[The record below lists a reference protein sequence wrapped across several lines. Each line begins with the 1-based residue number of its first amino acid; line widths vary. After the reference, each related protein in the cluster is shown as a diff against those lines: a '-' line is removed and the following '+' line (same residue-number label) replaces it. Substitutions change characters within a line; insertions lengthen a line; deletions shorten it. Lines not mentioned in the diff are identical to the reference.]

1 MSCYE
6 EVFEISIDQN
16 GNLNGRIKETEH
28 INELFDSLKE
38 HFELCHQEL
47 NKEVDK
53 LRPILENYLKNSKIS
68 FTELEQNSTPNQL
81 KELLSEFHEKE
92 KIVKKIKPIVNIGIF
107 EFQLDD
113 LLDMVSDAP
122 RQWIEKMNK
131 VIPNVLTDKMK
142 SSIERMSKHLIELSV
157 NPSDVES
164 FIKLKK
170 AVEAEFTEHNGD
182 ITVEIAHQHHRKV
195 LVFERPKDSPAL
207 SRYGS
212 GSLIEVVGHCPPV
225 TLTIHSKELHLQ
237 TDLRLQC
244 CPEGII
250 GLDDG
255 LTPQHPLHID
265 IGFTVLC
272 LGDGHPM
279 ALIGMPDGHSPVLSA
294 RIERAAVVEDVAPRH
309 DFRYLTNM
317 SSHSRS

>member
-1 MSCYE
+1 MGDKIYYNPSIRLIYEAIFDNFIQETIYTVIFKKNFIEPQEFPKYMSCYE

-92 KIVKKIKPIVNIGIF
+92 KIVKSIKPIINIGIF

-131 VIPNVLTDKMK
+131 VIPTVLASKMR
-142 SSIERMSKHLIELSV
+142 SSIERMSNHLVELSV

-170 AVEAEFTEHNGD
+170 AVEACNKEKQLHEDMSND
-182 ITVEIAHQHHRKV
+182 I
-195 LVFERPKDSPAL
+195 LD
-207 SRYGS
+207 
-212 GSLIEVVGHCPPV
+212 
-225 TLTIHSKELHLQ
+225 LQ
-237 TDLRLQC
+237 TV
-244 CPEGII
+244 
-250 GLDDG
+250 
-255 LTPQHPLHID
+255 ID
-265 IGFTVLC
+265 
-272 LGDGHPM
+272 
-279 ALIGMPDGHSPVLSA
+279 S
-294 RIERAAVVEDVAPRH
+294 
-309 DFRYLTNM
+309 NK
-317 SSHSRS
+317 